1 MDELYNQI
9 TKTSSAYFE
18 PTLDYV
24 IVKFP
29 RWNFDK
35 FEGCDSTLGLQMKSV
50 GEVWP
55 LVVLSRSASK
65 SLSVLEI
72 SRNGLGADAK
82 YWTNQDQILD
92 RLKSPSWDRVFRIY
106 DAMRIGIPKKTI
118 YEMTGIDHWF
128 LSQME
133 ELIVLEHEMEKYNIH
148 ELPRELLLEAKMKGY
163 ADRQIA
169 HLTRCWESEVHKKR
183 LDQG

>member
-1 MDELYNQI
+1 M
-9 TKTSSAYFE
+9 S
-18 PTLDYV
+18 V
-24 IVKFP
+24 I
-29 RWNFDK
+29 
-35 FEGCDSTLGLQMKSV
+35 
-50 GEVWP
+50 
-55 LVVLSRSASK
+55 
-65 SLSVLEI
+65 EI

-133 ELIVLEHEMEKYNIH
+133 ELSSWNMKWKSTLRH
-148 ELPRELLLEAKMKGY
+148 ELPREFLEAKMKGY

-183 LDQG
+183 FDQGINRVYKLVDTCAAEFEALTPYYYSTFENE